1 VSPGGGRGGRLKGAL
16 KTLLALAL
24 LAAVAWRLPWSDTA
38 LWVPDPAAPE
48 ATLEVRGEIVGSWR
62 ADRIEFVVAEGE
74 SLAGWPAELVAAV
87 EAGGRM
93 ALSRAEPGARGAG
106 WRPGMPHVFA
116 GLEPAGLGLAF
127 AALLAGVAFGVTRWW
142 RILNLAGCPSS
153 WGNTL
158 RLAFLGVFF
167 NLVFPGITG
176 GDVPKALMV
185 VREHPE
191 RRADALATVVLDRMV
206 GVWALVLLATGVA
219 WAGGESFAPLRLPAL
234 LALLA
239 GTLGVFLVL
248 VPGPRRAL
256 GIDRLLE
263 RLPQGERLKKL
274 EVAAE
279 LYRGHAGE
287 LVGSVL
293 LSLGNH
299 LAVAVGVLLIGRALG
314 DDLDAL
320 AYLAIVPVVSLVSA
334 LPISPGGW
342 GVGEAAYGTL
352 FQMMGAEA
360 ALGVAVSVTYRL
372 CSVALGLFGG
382 LFLLAPGG
390 REVRREALEAAREA
404 EESPGA
410 D

>member
-1 VSPGGGRGGRLKGAL
+1 MSPGGGRGGRLKGAL

-48 ATLEVRGEIVGSWR
+48 AALEVRGEIVGSWR
-62 ADRIEFVVAEGE
+62 ADRIEFVVVEGE
-74 SLAGWPAELVAAV
+74 SLGGWPPELAAAV

-93 ALSRAEPGARGAG
+93 VLFRAEPGAPGAG

-116 GLEPAGLGLAF
+116 GLEPGGLGLAF

-219 WAGGESFAPLRLPAL
+219 WAGGESFAPLRVPSL

-279 LYRGHAGE
+279 LYRGHAWE
-287 LVGSVL
+287 LAGSVV

-299 LAVAVGVLLIGRALG
+299 LSVAVGVLLIGRALG